1 MTKGITI
8 PNDKPFSDDGSN
20 TQPDNK
26 AILEQ
31 GNYPKDAHFATTT
44 KIEAH
49 SRLSVK
55 IRDNFFTFEYIEERN
70 VPHFLTEED
79 LVHEREQ
86 LWDTVNAE
94 VDKQVELAMDMMKK
108 GR

>member
-1 MTKGITI
+1 MTNFMTDPKNEPCYEGEE
-8 PNDKPFSDDGSN
+8 PSVGRPELP
-20 TQPDNK
+20 PDT
-26 AILEQ
+26 
-31 GNYPKDAHFATTT
+31 HFATTT

-49 SRLSVK
+49 SRLSIK
-55 IRDNFFTFEYIEERN
+55 LKDNFFTFEYIEERA
-70 VPHFLTEED
+70 VPSILSEED

-108 GR
+108 SR

>member
-1 MTKGITI
+1 MTKDITN
-8 PNDKPFSDDGSN
+8 PNDKSFSEDDSN
-20 TQPDNK
+20 TQK
-26 AILEQ
+26 A
-31 GNYPKDAHFATTT
+31 AHFATTT

-55 IRDNFFTFEYIEERN
+55 IRDNFFTFEYIEERD
-70 VPHFLTEED
+70 VPHSLTDED
-79 LVHEREQ
+79 LAHEREQ

-108 GR
+108 SR